1 MSDKSQKMLAR
12 LPRGFVDRSPG
23 DIRAVEQMMAK
34 IRAVYELYGFEP
46 ADQPLIEYTDALGK
60 FLPDQDRPNEGVF
73 SFQDDDEQW
82 LSLRYDLTAPMARYV
97 AENYEKLP
105 KPFRSYRS
113 GWVFRNEKPGPGRF
127 RQFMQFDA
135 DTVGTPGVAA
145 DAEMAMMM
153 ADVMEALGIARGD
166 YVIRV
171 NNRKVLD
178 GVLEAIGLG
187 GEENAGRRLTVLRA
201 IDKLDKLGVDG
212 VRQLL
217 GPGRWDGGVEGEGDF
232 TKGAGLNQN
241 AIKTLTGFLTSMIL
255 EAVDMNHR
263 LDNVVAFGRDNNETL
278 SNLVAA
284 SISFPDNREVV
295 QRLRNTEI
303 ERETFLRGLD
313 ELEQISNLTA
323 SAGYGPDRIRID
335 PSVVRG
341 LEYYTGPV
349 FEAELLAEIPN
360 EDGVI
365 VRFGSVGGGG
375 RYDGLVSRFRGEP
388 VPATGFSI
396 GVSRLM
402 TALKNLGKLDTSD
415 IVGPVVVL
423 VMDRDTDSL
432 GRYQRM
438 VSDLRQAGI
447 RAEMYLGGSGM
458 KPQMKYADRRG
469 APCVIIQG
477 GNERAEG
484 VVQIK
489 DMVAGA
495 ELAANIEGH
504 DAYKE
509 ARPGQM
515 TVPEVELVETVRVI
529 LAAQKVERAGG
540 R

>member
-1 MSDKSQKMLAR
+1 MSDKQEKMKAR
-12 LPRGFVDRSPG
+12 LPRGFADRTPE
-23 DIRAVEQMMAK
+23 DIRAVDEMMAK

-46 ADQPLIEYTDALGK
+46 VETPLVEYTDALGK

-82 LSLRYDLTAPMARYV
+82 LSLRYDLTAPLARYV
-97 AENYEKLP
+97 AEHYERLP
-105 KPFRSYRS
+105 KPYRSYRA

-153 ADVMEALGIARGD
+153 ADVMEALGLFEIDENGKKKPL

-201 IDKLDKLGVDG
+201 IDKLDKFGTEGVKL
-212 VRQLL
+212 LL
-217 GPGRWDGGVEGEGDF
+217 GEGRWDGGKEGEGDF
-232 TKGAGLNQN
+232 TKGAGLTEQQ
-241 AIKTLTGFLTSMIL
+241 ADQVLQYLQMAQIGERGTLAMIDQVFPENDKLVQGFSELFKIQELALAAGYDDSR
-255 EAVDMNHR
+255 VR
-263 LDNVVAFGRDNNETL
+263 LDF
-278 SNLVAA
+278 
-284 SISFPDNREVV
+284 
-295 QRLRNTEI
+295 
-303 ERETFLRGLD
+303 
-313 ELEQISNLTA
+313 
-323 SAGYGPDRIRID
+323 
-335 PSVVRG
+335 SVVRG

-349 FEAELLAEIPN
+349 YEAELLAEIPN
-360 EDGVI
+360 EDGVV

-402 TALKNLGKLDTSD
+402 TALKNLGKLSSVGE
-415 IVGPVVVL
+415 IGPVVVL
-423 VMDRDTDSL
+423 AMDRDTDSL
-432 GRYQRM
+432 GRYQKM
-438 VSDLRQAGI
+438 VAELRHAGI

-458 KPQMKYADRRG
+458 KAQMKYADRRG
-469 APCVIIQG
+469 APCVVIQG
-477 GNERAEG
+477 GDERAKGE
-484 VVQIK
+484 VQIK
-489 DMVAGA
+489 DMALGEALSKEISDNA
-495 ELAANIEGH
+495 EWRAS
-504 DAYKE
+504 
-509 ARPGQM
+509 RPAQVS
-515 TVPEVELVETVRVI
+515 VPEADLVATVRGI
-529 LAAQKVERAGG
+529 IEAQKAERS